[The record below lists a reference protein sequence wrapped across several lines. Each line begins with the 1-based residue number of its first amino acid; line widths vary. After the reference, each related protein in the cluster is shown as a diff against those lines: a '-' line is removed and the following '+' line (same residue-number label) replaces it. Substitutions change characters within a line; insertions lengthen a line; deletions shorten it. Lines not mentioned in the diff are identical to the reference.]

1 MHHVSDAAMLFALVL
16 SAAGLVWAA
25 ASDVSRYLIPNR
37 VCLLVAASYLPTAAA
52 LPFGAWLAG
61 LAIGVLTLGVGL
73 VLFARGWVGGGDVK
87 LATAIALW
95 AGPAYLSGFAL
106 VTSLAGVALAVLML
120 SPARR
125 LVPRPAKIEGAAESD
140 VGLAQPMP
148 FGAPLAVGGAWV
160 LVQHLTA
167 TF

>member
-1 MHHVSDAAMLFALVL
+1 MTHVPDAAMLFALVL

-25 ASDVSRYLIPNR
+25 GSDVSRYLIPNR
-37 VCLLVAASYLPTAAA
+37 VCLLIAASYLLTAAA

-61 LAIGVLTLGVGL
+61 LAIGVLVLGVGL

-87 LATAIALW
+87 LAAAIALW
-95 AGPAYLSGFAL
+95 AGPAHLSGFAL
-106 VTSLAGVALAVLML
+106 VTSLAGVALAAVML

-125 LVPRPAKIEGAAESD
+125 LMQRAA
-140 VGLAQPMP
+140 GHGMQAGFAQPMP
-148 FGAPLAVGGAWV
+148 FGAPLAAGGAWV
-160 LVQHLTA
+160 LLQHLTA